1 MTTINAVIELCQR
14 VNNAVSGIRL
24 CPAKMRDYLPGEIAA
39 ANLPYVITLPGQATN
54 TYRTV
59 GGKYVRER
67 RQYTV
72 RVLVAPRESGIRSE
86 KPADA
91 IVLLDAL
98 IAKWLDTTNEA
109 MATTNVEVV
118 YEDDSITDTG
128 YIDVDHG
135 GKLYHGFEINLTID
149 RITIR

>member
-1 MTTINAVIELCQR
+1 MTTVNEVIELCQR
-14 VNNAVSGIRL
+14 VNNDVSGVRL

-39 ANLPYVITLPGQATN
+39 ANMPYVITLPGQATN
-54 TYRTV
+54 TYRAL

-72 RVLVAPRESGIRSE
+72 RVLVASRESGIRSE
-86 KPADA
+86 KPSDA
-91 IVLLDAL
+91 IALLDAFL
-98 IAKWLDTTNEA
+98 SKWLDTTNEA
-109 MATTNVEVV
+109 MNTANVEVV

-135 GKLYHGFEINLTID
+135 GKLYHGFEMSLTID